1 MIPPA
6 GRVATP
12 APSAGDRT
20 LNFLRTLV
28 RRATAPGGLGGI
40 HPLLFAA
47 YPVLFLWSQNLG
59 ETPLDDALE
68 PLIWTGFFV
77 TLETMALAIVFGDR
91 ARAALV
97 VTPLAFGGL
106 MFGHVA
112 ELADVGADVLVP
124 IGVAVAILGAL
135 LAWRLGQPRIARLD
149 RILTTIGAILVGVSL
164 LSIVPYEVEEALA
177 APPPVLVGGE
187 VLQSETDAPLRDVY
201 WLVFDRYGSD
211 RSLELQYG
219 VRNDLAPWLRERGFT
234 VLENSHANYVATSL
248 SMSTTLNMVHLE
260 ELTGLVDSS
269 SSNYAPVYARLQG
282 SRAVK
287 QLQALGYTYHHLGS
301 WWNPTRFD
309 EAADENY
316 NADGVND
323 FTSVLF
329 ETSVL
334 PLAVEALGWE
344 EEVPSEHTKHIK
356 HNTYALDELDRLR
369 GAGSPKFVLAH
380 ILLPHPP
387 YVYDSDGRPMTADEA
402 AALDEDDA
410 GGRQLAYT
418 NSRIRSFLEGLL
430 ALPEDEQPIV
440 ILQADEGPWTD
451 PYFDDKVNYDWRTAS
466 PDELEIK
473 FGILNAWYVPG
484 GGDLGLEQDQTAI
497 NTFPILFTRYFGLDG
512 YELLPD
518 RVTTSSGWNRPY
530 RLIDITDRLPSL
542 AGS

>member
-1 MIPPA
+1 LDI
-6 GRVATP
+6 
-12 APSAGDRT
+12 
-20 LNFLRTLV
+20 LRRLA

-40 HPLLFAA
+40 HPLLFTA

-68 PLIWTGFFV
+68 PLIWGVFFA
-77 TLETMALAIVFGDR
+77 TLATMVLAIVFGDR

-97 VTPLAFGGL
+97 VTPLAFGTL
-106 MFGHVA
+106 MYGHIA
-112 ELADVGADVLVP
+112 ELTGGSQDVLVA
-124 IGVAVAILGAL
+124 IGVGISVLGAL
-135 LAWRLGQPRIARLD
+135 GAWRLGQGRIARLD
-149 RILTTIGAILVGVSL
+149 RVLTTLGAILVGVSL
-164 LSIVPYEVEEALA
+164 ISIVPYAVDEALA

-211 RSLELQYG
+211 RSLELQYEA
-219 VRNDLAPWLRERGFT
+219 RNDLTPWLREQGFQ

-248 SMSTTLNMVHLE
+248 SMATTLNMAHLE
-260 ELTGLVDSS
+260 ELTGLVNSNSS
-269 SSNYAPVYARLQG
+269 SYAPVYARLQA
-282 SRAVK
+282 SRAVM
-287 QLQALGYTYHHLGS
+287 QLKALGYTYHHLGS

-309 EAADENY
+309 DAADENY

-323 FTSVLF
+323 FTAVLF
-329 ETSVL
+329 ETSAL
-334 PLAVEALGWE
+334 PLAIEALGWE

-369 GAGSPKFVLAH
+369 GAAGPKFVLAH

-387 YVYDSDGRPMTADEA
+387 YVYDSDGRPMTEA
-402 AALDEDDA
+402 EAGALDPDDA
-410 GGRQLAYT
+410 GRRQLTYT
-418 NSRIRSFLEGLL
+418 NSRIRAFLEPLL
-430 ALPEDEQPIV
+430 ALPEAERPIV

-451 PYFDDKVNYDWRTAS
+451 PYFADKVNYDWRTAS

-484 GGDLGLEQDQTAI
+484 GVDLGLEADQTAI
-497 NTFPILFTRYFGLDG
+497 NTFPILFGRYFGLDG

-530 RLIDITDRLPSL
+530 RLIDVTDRLPSL
-542 AGS
+542 NGAAARR